1 MCIHFPQVDKP
12 KQNGSAD
19 GDDAVQGSK
28 QGEHTV
34 LVFVASWYQV
44 THNSSWYGVCSF
56 RLYWYINLHV
66 EQNMVSS
73 VKKVLKYVQV
83 M

>member
-19 GDDAVQGSK
+19 GDDALQGSK

-34 LVFVASWYQV
+34 FVFVASWYQI
-44 THNSSWYGVCSF
+44 THNSS
-56 RLYWYINLHV
+56 
-66 EQNMVSS
+66 
-73 VKKVLKYVQV
+73 
-83 M
+83 

>member
-1 MCIHFPQVDKP
+1 MYRGMLYTFWKLSSALVVCIYLIYMLCSTHFMCIHFPQVDKP

-34 LVFVASWYQV
+34 LVFVASWYQI
-44 THNSSWYGVCSF
+44 THNSS
-56 RLYWYINLHV
+56 
-66 EQNMVSS
+66 
-73 VKKVLKYVQV
+73 
-83 M
+83 